1 MRSFLVDCALYQ
13 TNSGPFVS
21 TIAGQDREIRPKVQ
35 RSTQAPLL
43 VPSICTM
50 STDIAALAEEYWQH
64 ELKMNPTTAL
74 LMGDYRYADQ
84 MEDLSRAA
92 EDDAIAAYDG
102 FVASAKAMNP
112 TELTK
117 EDRITRG
124 VLLEEARA
132 KADELRSRI
141 AEFDVNPGMGLH
153 VQLPQIAS
161 QIGVPGADEAEAV
174 VAKWSKINHLFQQAV
189 HRLRQGVPLDRT
201 PPRVAVEKTIQQID
215 NYLAVSIDADPFLN
229 VKPPASFTDDET
241 AAWRERLEAQ
251 VIESIRPGYEFYRDA
266 LVDEVLEKSRP
277 PEKTGLRW
285 LPDGEEVYDKAIL
298 RHTTLH
304 LTAHEV
310 HEVGLEMIDRLADEY
325 RFMGARAL
333 GLTDLAQIYHQLRND
348 SDLRFET
355 PEQIVAAAERAM
367 GRAKAAIPDWFGR
380 LPIADCVMAEIPELG
395 AESAPLA
402 FYLPPA
408 TDGSRPGSYF
418 INTTSPTTRTRYE
431 SEALAFHEAIPGH
444 HLQIAI
450 AQELEGVPEF
460 QKHALITAYVEGWGL
475 YTERLCDEMGL
486 YSGDLERMG
495 MLSFDSWRACRLVVD
510 TGMHAL
516 GWSRREA
523 MDYMTANSPQA
534 HNNIESEVDRYIG
547 WPGQALAY
555 MIGRREIMRLRSMAQ
570 QEMGSSFDIK
580 GFHDVILGSGA
591 VPLPLLA
598 ELVVDWT
605 TASQ

>member
-1 MRSFLVDCALYQ
+1 
-13 TNSGPFVS
+13 
-21 TIAGQDREIRPKVQ
+21 
-35 RSTQAPLL
+35 
-43 VPSICTM
+43 M

-64 ELKMNPTTAL
+64 ELKTSPTTAL
-74 LMGDYRYADQ
+74 LMGDHRYGDQ
-84 MEDLSRAA
+84 MEDLSRSA
-92 EDDAIAAYDG
+92 EDDAIAAYDD
-102 FVASAKAMNP
+102 FATRAKALNP
-112 TELTK
+112 ADLTK
-117 EDRITRG
+117 AERITRG
-124 VLLEEARA
+124 VLLEEAEA
-132 KADELRSRI
+132 KADELRSRY
-141 AEFDVNPGMGLH
+141 AEFDVNPSMGLH
-153 VQLPQIAS
+153 VQLPQIAA
-161 QIGVPGADEAEAV
+161 QLGVPGADEAEAIV
-174 VAKWSKINHLFQQAV
+174 TKWSHISEVFQQSV
-189 HRLRQGVPLDRT
+189 HRLRQGLALDRT

-215 NYLAVSIDADPFLN
+215 AYLQVPIDVDPFLD
-229 VKPPASFTDDET
+229 VKPPPTFTDEQT
-241 AAWRERLEAQ
+241 AAWRERLKAQ
-251 VIESIRPGYEFYRDA
+251 VVDSVRPGYELYREA
-266 LVDEVLEKSRP
+266 LVNEVLDKSRP

-304 LTAHEV
+304 MTAHEV

-348 SDLRFET
+348 SDLRFENS
-355 PEQIVAAAERAM
+355 EQIVAAAEHAM
-367 GRAKAAIPDWFGR
+367 ARAKDAIPNWFGR
-380 LPIADCVMAEIPELG
+380 LPVADCVVVEIPELG

-418 INTTSPTTRTRYE
+418 INTTAPTTRTKFE
-431 SEALAFHEAIPGH
+431 AEALAFHEAIPGH

-450 AQELEGVPEF
+450 AQELEDVPSF

-475 YTERLCDEMGL
+475 YTERLCDEVSL

-523 MDYMTANSPQA
+523 IDYMTANSPQA
-534 HNNIESEVDRYIG
+534 HNNIESEIDRYIG

-570 QEMGSSFDIK
+570 QEMASNFDIK

-591 VPLPLLA
+591 VPLPVLA

-605 TASQ
+605 TNSQ